1 MSPASSCPPSVDVGV
16 WRAGEESEVVV
27 TEPAVPSTHATGH
40 FKKWLLSERIE
51 QVEGPE
57 TRESKGRQQNWW
69 KVVCLTGVD
78 YFSTLGYIP
87 GIAALAAGALSP
99 IATLLIVALTL
110 FAMVPMY
117 RRVAK
122 ESPHGQGSIA
132 ILERLLSF
140 WPSKLTVLVL
150 LGFIATDF
158 MITITLSASDAA
170 VHLAENP
177 FVHALLGD
185 QRLLITLLLVAVLG
199 AVFLK
204 GFREAINLAVLIVGA
219 YLLLNLVVV
228 AVGLYLAVTNPAS
241 IADWQHKLFAD
252 YGNPLVMMGV
262 ALLLFPKLALGI
274 SGFETGVSVMPLVR
288 GDPDDDPEHPE
299 GRIRNTRKLLM
310 SAGLIMSF
318 YLITTSFITVVLI
331 PAKEF
336 ETGGSANGRALAYLA
351 HEHLGSAFGTLYDLS
366 TIVILAFAGAS
377 ALAGLLNVVPR
388 YLPRYGM
395 APEWGRAVRPLVL
408 IYTAIALAIT
418 VIFNANVD
426 AQGGAYATGVLVIMT
441 SAAFAVMLSALW
453 NDNSLRAILAFGL
466 VTLVFLYTLV
476 ANIFERPDGIKIAS
490 FFIVAIV
497 IVSLA
502 SRVRRSLEL
511 RQERIE
517 IDEKAKR
524 FIEAASKEDELHIIA
539 HRRFS
544 DDPEEYARKL
554 EEQREYNHIPKD
566 VPVLFLEIDVE
577 DPSEFKEQVL
587 EVRGVPVGGYRV
599 LRGESTV
606 VPNAIAA
613 FLLYLRDETGK
624 TPNCYLGWTEGNPFA
639 HVLRY
644 ILFGEGDTAPVTHE
658 VLREAEPNLE
668 RRPIIHVGGR

>member
-1 MSPASSCPPSVDVGV
+1 MTSPTIAPQRASSIK
-16 WRAGEESEVVV
+16 R
-27 TEPAVPSTHATGH
+27 
-40 FKKWLLSERIE
+40 WLLAERIE

-57 TRESKGRQQNWW
+57 AAESKGRQQPWW

-87 GIAALAAGALSP
+87 GIAALAAGVLSP

-110 FAMVPMY
+110 FAMAPMY
-117 RRVAK
+117 RRVAE

-132 ILERLLSF
+132 MLERLLSF
-140 WPSKLTVLVL
+140 WPGKLTVLVL

-170 VHLAENP
+170 VHFSENP
-177 FVHALLGD
+177 LVPGFLHD
-185 QRLLITLLLVAVLG
+185 QEILITLLMVAALG

-204 GFREAINLAVLIVGA
+204 GFREAINIAVVVVGA

-228 AVGLYLAVTNPAS
+228 GVGFYEVVTQPQS
-241 IADWQHKLFAD
+241 LADWQSKLFAD
-252 YGNPLVMMGV
+252 YGNPLIMVGV
-262 ALLLFPKLALGI
+262 ALLVFPKLALGI

-288 GDPDDDPEHPE
+288 GEQGDDPEHPE
-299 GRIRNTRKLLM
+299 GRIRNTRKLLT

-318 YLITTSFITVVLI
+318 YLVTTSFITVVLI

-336 ETGGSANGRALAYLA
+336 ESGGSANGRALAYLA
-351 HEHLGSAFGTLYDLS
+351 HERLGSVFGTAYDLS

-377 ALAGLLNVVPR
+377 AMAGLLNIVPR

-395 APEWGRAVRPLVL
+395 APEWGRTVRPLVL
-408 IYTAIALAIT
+408 IYTAIAFAIT
-418 VIFNANVD
+418 IIFRANVD

-453 NDNSLRAILAFGL
+453 KDDSLSATLAFGL
-466 VTLVFLYTLV
+466 VTLIFAYTLV
-476 ANIFERPDGIKIAS
+476 ANIIQRPDGIKIAS
-490 FFIVAIV
+490 FFIATI
-497 IVSLA
+497 IFVSLA

-517 IDEKAKR
+517 LDEKARR
-524 FIEAASKEDELHIIA
+524 FVEEASEGEEIHLIA
-539 HRRFS
+539 HRRRYS

-554 EEQREYNHIPKD
+554 EEQQEYNHIPGD
-566 VPVLFLEIDVE
+566 APVLFLEIDVE
-577 DPSEFKEQVL
+577 DPSEFEEEVL
-587 EVRGVPVGGYRV
+587 EVRGVNVSGYRV
-599 LRGESTV
+599 LRAESTV

-613 FLLYLRDETGK
+613 FLLYLRDMTGN
-624 TPNCYLGWTEGNPFA
+624 TPHCYFGWTEGNPI
-639 HVLRY
+639 VYVIRY

-658 VLREAEPNLE
+658 VLREAEPDLE
-668 RRPIIHVGGR
+668 RRPAIHVGGK

>member
-1 MSPASSCPPSVDVGV
+1 VA
-16 WRAGEESEVVV
+16 EQ
-27 TEPAVPSTHATGH
+27 AVPSTQAAGR
-40 FKKWLLSERIE
+40 FKRWLLSERIE

-57 TRESKGRQQNWW
+57 TGESKGRQQSWW

-117 RRVAK
+117 RRVASQ
-122 ESPHGQGSIA
+122 SPHGQGSIA
-132 ILERLLSF
+132 ILEKLLSF
-140 WPSKLTVLVL
+140 WPGKLTVLVL

-177 FVHALLGD
+177 LLHGLLGD
-185 QRLLITLLLVAVLG
+185 QNLLITLVLVAALG
-199 AVFLK
+199 AIFLK
-204 GFREAINLAVLIVGA
+204 GFREVINLAVFIVGA

-228 AVGLYLAVTNPAS
+228 AVGLYLAVTNPSS
-241 IADWQHKLFAD
+241 IADWQHRLFAD
-252 YGNPLVMMGV
+252 YGNPLVMVGV
-262 ALLLFPKLALGI
+262 AFLLFPKLALGI

-288 GDPDDDPEHPE
+288 GDPDDDPDHPA

-310 SAGLIMSF
+310 SAALIMSF
-318 YLITTSFITVVLI
+318 YLITTSFVTVVLI

-336 ETGGSANGRALAYLA
+336 EAGGSANGRALAYLA
-351 HEHLGSAFGTLYDLS
+351 HEHLGSAFGTAYDLS
-366 TIVILAFAGAS
+366 TIMILAFAGAS

-395 APEWGRAVRPLVL
+395 APEWGRAVRPLIL
-408 IYTAIALAIT
+408 IYTAIAFAIT
-418 VIFNANVD
+418 IIFGANVD

-441 SAAFAVMLSALW
+441 SAAFAVMLTALW
-453 NDNSLRAILAFGL
+453 NDNSLRATIAFGL
-466 VTLVFLYTLV
+466 VTLTFMYTLV

-490 FFIVAIV
+490 FFIAAI
-497 IVSLA
+497 ILVSLA

-511 RQERIE
+511 RQESIE
-517 IDEKAKR
+517 LDEKAET
-524 FIEAASKEDELHIIA
+524 FVGEASMGDEIHIIA
-539 HRRFS
+539 HRRRFR

-554 EEQREYNHIPKD
+554 HEQREYNHIPED

-577 DPSEFKEQVL
+577 DPSEFGEEVL
-587 EVRGVPVGGYRV
+587 EVRGVNVGGHRV

-613 FLLYLRDETGK
+613 LLLYLRDETGK
-624 TPNCYLGWTEGNPFA
+624 MPNCYLGWTEGNPFA
-639 HVLRY
+639 YVLRY

-658 VLREAEPNLE
+658 VLREAEPNLQ

>member
-1 MSPASSCPPSVDVGV
+1 MTSPTIAPQRASSIK
-16 WRAGEESEVVV
+16 R
-27 TEPAVPSTHATGH
+27 
-40 FKKWLLSERIE
+40 WLLAERIE

-57 TRESKGRQQNWW
+57 TAESKGRQQPWW

-87 GIAALAAGALSP
+87 GIAALAAGVLSP

-110 FAMVPMY
+110 FAMAPMY
-117 RRVAK
+117 RRVAE

-132 ILERLLSF
+132 MLERLLSF
-140 WPSKLTVLVL
+140 WPGKLTVLVL

-170 VHLAENP
+170 VHFSENP
-177 FVHALLGD
+177 LVPGFLHD
-185 QRLLITLLLVAVLG
+185 QEILITLLMVAALG

-204 GFREAINLAVLIVGA
+204 GFREAINIAVVVVGA

-228 AVGLYLAVTNPAS
+228 GVGFYEVVTQPQS
-241 IADWQHKLFAD
+241 LADWQSKLFAD
-252 YGNPLVMMGV
+252 YGNPLIMVGV
-262 ALLLFPKLALGI
+262 ALLVFPKLALGI

-288 GDPDDDPEHPE
+288 GEQGDDPEHPE
-299 GRIRNTRKLLM
+299 GRIRNTRKLLT

-318 YLITTSFITVVLI
+318 YLVTTSFITVVLI

-336 ETGGSANGRALAYLA
+336 ESGGSANGRALAYLA
-351 HEHLGSAFGTLYDLS
+351 HERLGSVFGTAYDLS

-377 ALAGLLNVVPR
+377 AMAGLLNIVPR

-395 APEWGRAVRPLVL
+395 APEWGRTVRPLVL
-408 IYTAIALAIT
+408 IYTAIAFAIT
-418 VIFNANVD
+418 IIFRANVD

-453 NDNSLRAILAFGL
+453 KYDSLSATLAFGL
-466 VTLVFLYTLV
+466 VTLIFAYTLV
-476 ANIFERPDGIKIAS
+476 ANIIQRPDGIKIAS
-490 FFIVAIV
+490 FFIATI
-497 IVSLA
+497 IFVSLA

-517 IDEKAKR
+517 LDEKARR
-524 FIEAASKEDELHIIA
+524 FVEEASEGEEIHLIA
-539 HRRFS
+539 HRRRYS

-554 EEQREYNHIPKD
+554 EEQQEYNHIPGD
-566 VPVLFLEIDVE
+566 APVLFLEIDVE
-577 DPSEFKEQVL
+577 DPSEFEEEVL
-587 EVRGVPVGGYRV
+587 EVRGVNVSGYRV
-599 LRGESTV
+599 LRAESTV

-613 FLLYLRDETGK
+613 FLLYLRDMTGN
-624 TPNCYLGWTEGNPFA
+624 TPHCYFGWTEGNPI
-639 HVLRY
+639 VYVIRY

-658 VLREAEPNLE
+658 VLREAEPDLE
-668 RRPIIHVGGR
+668 RRPAIHVGGK

>member
-1 MSPASSCPPSVDVGV
+1 VAKQ
-16 WRAGEESEVVV
+16 
-27 TEPAVPSTHATGH
+27 AVPSTPESGR
-40 FKKWLLSERIE
+40 FKRWLLSERIE

-57 TRESKGRQQNWW
+57 TGESKGRQQSWW

-117 RRVAK
+117 RRVAQ

-140 WPSKLTVLVL
+140 WPGKLTVLVL
-150 LGFIATDF
+150 LGFLATDF

-177 FVHALLGD
+177 LLHGILGD
-185 QRLLITLLLVAVLG
+185 QNLLITLILVAALG
-199 AVFLK
+199 AIFLK
-204 GFREAINLAVLIVGA
+204 GFREAINLAVVIVGV

-228 AVGLYLAVTNPAS
+228 AVGFYLAVTNPAS
-241 IADWQHKLFAD
+241 IADWQHKLFAS
-252 YGNPLVMMGV
+252 YGNPLVMVGV
-262 ALLLFPKLALGI
+262 AFLLFPKLALGI

-288 GDPDDDPEHPE
+288 GDTDDDPEHPE

-318 YLITTSFITVVLI
+318 YLLTTSFVTVVLI

-336 ETGGSANGRALAYLA
+336 EPGGSANGRALAYLA
-351 HEHLGSAFGTLYDLS
+351 HEPLGSAFGTIYDLS

-395 APEWGRAVRPLVL
+395 APEWGRAVRPLIL

-418 VIFNANVD
+418 IIFNASVD

-441 SAAFAVMLSALW
+441 SAAFAVMLTALW
-453 NDNSLRAILAFGL
+453 NDNSLRATLAFGL
-466 VTLVFLYTLV
+466 VTLIFLYTLV

-490 FFIVAIV
+490 FFIASIIV
-497 IVSLA
+497 VSLA

-511 RQERIE
+511 RQESIKL
-517 IDEKAKR
+517 DEKAKR
-524 FIEAASKEDELHIIA
+524 FIEEASKGDGIHIIA
-539 HRRFS
+539 HRRRFS

-554 EEQREYNHIPKD
+554 HEQREYNHIPKD

-577 DPSEFKEQVL
+577 DPSEFEEEVL
-587 EVRGVPVGGYRV
+587 EVKGVDVGGHKV

-639 HVLRY
+639 YVLRY

-668 RRPIIHVGGR
+668 RRPIIHVGGK

>member
-1 MSPASSCPPSVDVGV
+1 MTSPTVAPQEASSIK
-16 WRAGEESEVVV
+16 R
-27 TEPAVPSTHATGH
+27 
-40 FKKWLLSERIE
+40 WLLAERIE

-57 TRESKGRQQNWW
+57 TAESKGRQQPWW

-87 GIAALAAGALSP
+87 GIAALAAGVLSP

-110 FAMVPMY
+110 FAMAPMY
-117 RRVAK
+117 RRVAG

-132 ILERLLSF
+132 MLERLLSF
-140 WPSKLTVLVL
+140 WPGKLTVLVL

-170 VHLAENP
+170 VHFSENP
-177 FVHALLGD
+177 LVPGFLHD
-185 QRLLITLLLVAVLG
+185 QEILITLLMVAALG

-204 GFREAINLAVLIVGA
+204 GFREAINIAVVVVGA

-228 AVGLYLAVTNPAS
+228 GVGFYEVVTQPQS
-241 IADWQHKLFAD
+241 LADWQSKLFAD
-252 YGNPLVMMGV
+252 YGNPLIMVGV
-262 ALLLFPKLALGI
+262 ALLVFPKLALGI

-288 GDPDDDPEHPE
+288 GEQGDDPEHPE
-299 GRIRNTRKLLM
+299 GRIRNTRKLLT

-318 YLITTSFITVVLI
+318 YLVTTSFITVVLI

-336 ETGGSANGRALAYLA
+336 ERGGSANGRALAYLA
-351 HEHLGSAFGTLYDLS
+351 HEHLGSVFGTAYDLS

-377 ALAGLLNVVPR
+377 AMAGLLNIVPR

-395 APEWGRAVRPLVL
+395 APEWGRTVRPLVL
-408 IYTAIALAIT
+408 IYTAIAFAIT
-418 VIFNANVD
+418 IIFRANVD

-453 NDNSLRAILAFGL
+453 KYDSLSATLAFGL
-466 VTLVFLYTLV
+466 VTLIFAYTLV
-476 ANIFERPDGIKIAS
+476 ANIIQRPDGIKIAS
-490 FFIVAIV
+490 FFIATIV
-497 IVSLA
+497 VVSLA

-511 RQERIE
+511 RQEHIE
-517 IDEKAKR
+517 LDEKARR
-524 FIEAASKEDELHIIA
+524 FVEEASEGEEIHLIA
-539 HRRFS
+539 HRRRYS

-554 EEQREYNHIPKD
+554 EEQQEYNHIPGD
-566 VPVLFLEIDVE
+566 APVLFLEIDVE
-577 DPSEFKEQVL
+577 DPSEFEEEVL
-587 EVRGVPVGGYRV
+587 EVRGVNVSGYRV
-599 LRGESTV
+599 LRAESTV

-613 FLLYLRDETGK
+613 FLLYLRDMTGN
-624 TPNCYLGWTEGNPFA
+624 TPHCYFGWTEGNPI
-639 HVLRY
+639 VYVIRY

-658 VLREAEPNLE
+658 VLREAEPDLE
-668 RRPIIHVGGR
+668 RRPAIHVGGK

>member
-1 MSPASSCPPSVDVGV
+1 VAKQ
-16 WRAGEESEVVV
+16 
-27 TEPAVPSTHATGH
+27 AVPSTPESGR
-40 FKKWLLSERIE
+40 FKRWLLSERIE

-57 TRESKGRQQNWW
+57 TGESKGRQQSWW

-117 RRVAK
+117 RRVAQ

-140 WPSKLTVLVL
+140 WPGKLTVLVL
-150 LGFIATDF
+150 LGFLATDF

-177 FVHALLGD
+177 LLHGILGD
-185 QRLLITLLLVAVLG
+185 KNLLITLILVAALG
-199 AVFLK
+199 AIFLK
-204 GFREAINLAVLIVGA
+204 GFREAINLAVVIVGV

-228 AVGLYLAVTNPAS
+228 AVGFYLAVTNPAS
-241 IADWQHKLFAD
+241 IADWQHKLFAS
-252 YGNPLVMMGV
+252 YGNPLVMVGV
-262 ALLLFPKLALGI
+262 AFLLFPKLALGI

-318 YLITTSFITVVLI
+318 YLLTTSFVTVVLI

-336 ETGGSANGRALAYLA
+336 EPGGSANGRALAYLA
-351 HEHLGSAFGTLYDLS
+351 HEHLGSAFGTIYDLS

-395 APEWGRAVRPLVL
+395 APEWGRAVRPLIL

-418 VIFNANVD
+418 IIFNASVD

-441 SAAFAVMLSALW
+441 SAAFAVMLTALW
-453 NDNSLRAILAFGL
+453 NDNSLRATLAFGL
-466 VTLVFLYTLV
+466 VTLIFLYTLV

-490 FFIVAIV
+490 FFIASIIV
-497 IVSLA
+497 VSLA

-511 RQERIE
+511 RQESIKL
-517 IDEKAKR
+517 DEKAKR
-524 FIEAASKEDELHIIA
+524 FIEEASKGDGIHIIA
-539 HRRFS
+539 HRRRFS

-554 EEQREYNHIPKD
+554 HEQREYNHIPKD

-577 DPSEFKEQVL
+577 DPSEFEEEVL
-587 EVRGVPVGGYRV
+587 EVKGVDVGGHKV

-639 HVLRY
+639 YVLRY